1 VLTTYW
7 KVANSGVVWILV
19 SIGLAYV
26 AYIALAFF
34 LKARKR
40 CVALGIDPGKVSKVV
55 SSTIPFMIV
64 PALAMLIGFLTL
76 ASALGTPLSW
86 FRLSVVGATT
96 YELMAADTV
105 SSSMGFENLV
115 AARGE
120 DGSIFVAVMF
130 VMAVGI
136 LGGIITNAIFCKK
149 ITTTLTSYTQKNAA
163 WGVVFTGSFLISMIA
178 VFLPSQLIKGP
189 VAIATT
195 VTGAA
200 ITFCFSM
207 LSKKFSIKW
216 LDDFILSFSMIGA
229 MASSLLWE
237 SLFA

>member
-1 VLTTYW
+1 MGNTYW
-7 KVANSGVVWILV
+7 EVANSSAVWILV
-19 SIGLAYV
+19 SIGLVYV
-26 AYIALAFF
+26 AYLALAFF
-34 LKARKR
+34 IKARKR
-40 CVALGIDPGKVSKVV
+40 CLALGIDAGKIKKVV
-55 SSTIPFMIV
+55 TSTLTFMIV

-105 SSSMGFENLV
+105 SSTMGFSNLV

-120 DGSIFVAVMF
+120 SGSMFVAVMF

-136 LGGIITNAIFCKK
+136 LGGIITSSIFCKK
-149 ITTTLTSYTQKNAA
+149 ITTSLSSYTKKNAA
-163 WGVVFTGSFLISMIA
+163 WGVIFTGSFLMSMIA

-195 VTGAA
+195 VTGAL
-200 ITFCFSM
+200 ITLCFT
-207 LSKKFSIKW
+207 LLAKKFTIKW
-216 LDDFILSFSMIGA
+216 LDDFVLSFSLIGA

-237 SLFA
+237 RLFG